1 MDTPRT
7 YVGIDVAKA
16 KLDVASH
23 PPGLTDTLRNTE
35 DGIAALG
42 GAVESVAPVLIVVE
56 ATGGYELPLVRVLV
70 EAALPVIVVN
80 PRQVRDF
87 AKATGQLAKTDA
99 IDAQVLALFAARVQP
114 TLRPHPTPATQELAA
129 LLARRRQLVEMLTA
143 EKHRLGQAPAAVRPG
158 IQAHLDW
165 LMQQLTTLDHDLT
178 TRIRQSPLWKEQ
190 EDLLQSV
197 PGVGPVM
204 SRTVLADLPELGT
217 LTRRQIAA
225 LVGVAPLNRDSGMWR
240 GARTCWGGRAHRP
253 VHGHLGGNPVQSGH
267 STHVSSSVCSRK
279 KTQGRL
285 GRVYAQAVDDSERDA
300 QTSNE
305 VARTSSSNFLTSRQL
320 LTKEG
325 NSSLSTLPLY
335 PLKSWEIHF

>member
-1 MDTPRT
+1 MDAPRT

-16 KLDVASH
+16 KLDVASY
-23 PPGLTDTLRNTE
+23 PPSLTATVGNTE
-35 DGIAALG
+35 DDIVDL
-42 GAVESVAPVLIVVE
+42 VDVVQTVAPVLIVVE
-56 ATGGYELPLVRVLV
+56 ATGGYELALVRALV
-70 EAALPVIVVN
+70 EAGLPVIVVN

-143 EKHRLGQAPAAVRPG
+143 EKHRRGQAPAAVRPG
-158 IQAHLDW
+158 IQAHVDW
-165 LMQQLTTLDHDLT
+165 LTQQVTTLDDDLT
-178 TRIRQSPLWKEQ
+178 TTIRQSPVWQEQ

-225 LVGVAPLNRDSGMWR
+225 LVGVAPLNRDSGTWR
-240 GARTCWGGRAHRP
+240 GARTCWGGRAP
-253 VHGHLGGNPVQSGH
+253 VRTALYMATLVATRCNPVIRQAYQALCARGKKRKVALVACMRKLLTILNAMLKHRTSWQEHLH
-267 STHVSSSVCSRK
+267 STR
-279 KTQGRL
+279 
-285 GRVYAQAVDDSERDA
+285 
-300 QTSNE
+300 
-305 VARTSSSNFLTSRQL
+305 
-320 LTKEG
+320 
-325 NSSLSTLPLY
+325 
-335 PLKSWEIHF
+335 